1 MLGLL
6 RVKKKIKE
14 KSRSS
19 RSQMFFQ
26 KDVLK
31 NFSIFMGKH
40 LYWILINKVESLKVC
55 SFIIILRNSAE
66 YCKILKNTYYIKPMV
81 IASKN
86 LGSLS
91 FTRET
96 LNQNFQFMRSKENY
110 LEGP

>member
-6 RVKKKIKE
+6 RVKKKITE

-19 RSQMFFQ
+19 RSLMFCQ

-31 NFSIFMGKH
+31 NFSILIAKH

-55 SFIIILRNSAE
+55 SVIIVLRNSAE
-66 YCKILKNTYYIKPMV
+66 YCKILKNTYIKPMV
-81 IASKN
+81 VASKN
-86 LGSLS
+86 LGSLT

-96 LNQNFQFMRSKENY
+96 LKQNFQFMRSKENY

>member
-6 RVKKKIKE
+6 RVKKKITE

-19 RSQMFFQ
+19 RSLMFCQ

-31 NFSIFMGKH
+31 NFSILIAKH

-55 SFIIILRNSAE
+55 SVIN
-66 YCKILKNTYYIKPMV
+66 IKPMV
-81 IASKN
+81 VASKN
-86 LGSLS
+86 LGSLT

-96 LNQNFQFMRSKENY
+96 LKQNFQFMRSKENY